1 MKYGSPSFVAYH
13 TLLDIVQR
21 FAHGSK
27 IEPSNID
34 YFLNTMPITLSEAM
48 ISRLSDECQVEI
60 FQLLISS
67 IAEAKTVNVGATVD
81 PSLVPVGAFESA
93 SLSFG
98 EKMSLVSD
106 NSRYSKPV
114 QDAVLP
120 TTQIHK
126 GTSLS
131 IAKPSDL
138 YVLASPEEIER
149 IQRDIEAGILTSKTT
164 SYNWARGGRFNPS
177 NWDVKKVISEIS
189 RLQPVNSS
197 GINNA
202 LPKMPTRRI
211 SEVLRELKK
220 QGILVSS

>member
-1 MKYGSPSFVAYH
+1 
-13 TLLDIVQR
+13 
-21 FAHGSK
+21 
-27 IEPSNID
+27 
-34 YFLNTMPITLSEAM
+34 MPITLSEGM
-48 ISRLSDECQVEI
+48 ISRLSEECQVEI

-67 IAEAKTVNVGATVD
+67 IAEAKTFNVEATVD
-81 PSLVPVGAFESA
+81 PRLVPVGAFESA

-131 IAKPSDL
+131 IAKPSDV
-138 YVLASPEEIER
+138 YTLASAEEIER
-149 IQRDIEAGILTSKTT
+149 IQRDIEAGILSSKTT
-164 SYNWARGGRFNPS
+164 SYNWGRGGRFNPS
-177 NWDVKKVISEIS
+177 NWDVRKVISEIS

-197 GINNA
+197 GINDA
-202 LPKMPTRRI
+202 LPKMPARRI

-220 QGILVSS
+220 QGILLVD

>member
-1 MKYGSPSFVAYH
+1 
-13 TLLDIVQR
+13 
-21 FAHGSK
+21 
-27 IEPSNID
+27 
-34 YFLNTMPITLSEAM
+34 MPITLSEAM

-60 FQLLISS
+60 FQLLITS
-67 IAEAKTVNVGATVD
+67 IAEAKTLNVGATVD

-106 NSRYSKPV
+106 NSRCFKPV

-138 YVLASPEEIER
+138 YILASPEEIKR
-149 IQRDIEAGILTSKTT
+149 IQGDIEAGILSSRTS
-164 SYNWARGGRFNPS
+164 SYNWTRGGRFSPN
-177 NWDVKKVISEIS
+177 NWDVKKFITEVY
-189 RLQPVNSS
+189 RLQPVSS
-197 GINNA
+197 SEINNA
-202 LPKMPTRRI
+202 LPKMSRRRV
-211 SEVLRELKK
+211 SDVLRELRK
-220 QGILVSS
+220 QGILVLS